1 MITRVSHP
9 QHPAGAAGRG
19 RKQGEA
25 GAPEQWGAAPRTA
38 ARAAGSPGN
47 ISLVLHRD
55 RAGARKPSAQA
66 ASSYPCAM
74 FYLFFFFLRFSIFK
88 EGADVCGQGLPA
100 VPRPRAGP
108 APRTGAVPGPGD
120 VRGGWGGISG
130 PASAA
135 APPRTLHCSYP

>member
-1 MITRVSHP
+1 MKPEPPSSGVQLPALPRVPQAPPGTSPWFCTVTEQEPENPARRLPAHTRVP
-9 QHPAGAAGRG
+9 CF
-19 RKQGEA
+19 
-25 GAPEQWGAAPRTA
+25 
-38 ARAAGSPGN
+38 
-47 ISLVLHRD
+47 IFSL
-55 RAGARKPSAQA
+55 
-66 ASSYPCAM
+66 
-74 FYLFFFFLRFSIFK
+74 FFFFFLRFSIFK

-108 APRTGAVPGPGD
+108 APRSGAVPGPGD